1 MKEKNDI
8 YNIIYKIIEEKS
20 FEKINI
26 LLKNITKDKTLVNY
40 KDKTVFISASLIKV
54 PIMLC
59 TLNEICDNKISLN
72 SKLNINSKDILN
84 DNKCFTSGIYE
95 YKVEDLLTWMITE
108 SDNSSTNVLIKFLG
122 LDKLNKYFK
131 KIGLIDTKLERNM
144 LDDEAIMQGY
154 NNYTSLN
161 DMYLCFKYIVNNSI
175 LDNKLCKFALS
186 ILHKQKINNQIPR
199 YIDDISFAHKTGG
212 LDFLNS
218 DVGVFK
224 LNNQFYFLGISVYD
238 TPLKEGDRKVV
249 GEISKLICDYLKK
262 IIIKEYSYGTKM

>member
-122 LDKLNKYFK
+122 IAKLNKYFK
-131 KIGLIDTKLERNM
+131 KMGLIDTKLERNM
-144 LDDEAIMQGY
+144 LDDEAIKQGY

-161 DMYLCFKYIVNNSI
+161 DMYLCFKYIVNNNI

-186 ILHKQKINNQIPR
+186 IR
-199 YIDDISFAHKTGG
+199 
-212 LDFLNS
+212 
-218 DVGVFK
+218 FK
-224 LNNQFYFLGISVYD
+224 LNINF
-238 TPLKEGDRKVV
+238 
-249 GEISKLICDYLKK
+249 
-262 IIIKEYSYGTKM
+262 